1 MPAHGPRWIRE
12 QPARALAER
21 TNSSA
26 SSSSAAAPPQK
37 RAPAKLAFS
46 DSPAPSAARA
56 LARRGAAPPA
66 SSPHGSTPRLRQATL
81 PFLRTAGPSA
91 APGGGSGSTM
101 RSSPAPASRPA
112 KRPASSPL
120 SSENEAAATTD
131 APVQR
136 RRLRKQSVLADAV
149 PAIAAAFGPAPPSSL
164 RKQPLP
170 QDENSEPSS
179 PESSPPRR
187 AAMHQSRSAVAS
199 SSHQPRPRRPLQ
211 SRALAG
217 PSTPQH
223 ANTSPLKGT
232 TPYMHDTLSE
242 SQRLGWEEHMPST
255 LAQWRDAA
263 GINQSREDQAAARER
278 ERLRN
283 RERAEQERR
292 AALQRLQGTRSNG
305 SARKKTARRAVSPAA
320 PHASDACGGAEQAEG
335 SGSASTSALPAPR
348 QPRILAYETQPGAT
362 QLATAS
368 SARRKPLV
376 AASRTPVSVFRDSLE
391 LGPTQPDLGGR
402 ASPPRDWFGGSSPL
416 TSERSD
422 TNYEALAV
430 EAAAAAPPPH
440 VVQDF
445 DEQSQTAPGGT
456 FSVFQR
462 GSSTGPLDPTGAAL
476 PPPRSTS
483 HRSASQMAR
492 DELSAELFASSSPR
506 QESARKADS
515 TTRAARHSSPRRKS
529 ALTQNDA
536 SRAGAAWAQLDQT
549 WLGVDAGQ
557 AGPSNARASTSNPL
571 EQAQLGHFG
580 FRHTSA
586 PSAQREHRRAH
597 EPSELLMRGS
607 RAYLSDDEGDEED
620 PQRARLDADGEA
632 TLPLA
637 GAASDDETQPLDG
650 KASDEETQPLPHAA
664 DGEETQPLPHAG
676 DGDEETQPLPH
687 EGDDDETQPLS
698 VASSQTES
706 SSGEDDVVPHGALA
720 AMEREMARQRAPAEA
735 YALVPDMES
744 MDTQTKAFFS
754 SL

>member
-1 MPAHGPRWIRE
+1 MPAHEPRWIRE
-12 QPARALAER
+12 QPARVLVER
-21 TNSSA
+21 TNSAA
-26 SSSSAAAPPQK
+26 SSSTAAAPQK

-101 RSSPAPASRPA
+101 RSSPASASRPA

-120 SSENEAAATTD
+120 SSENEAAATID

-170 QDENSEPSS
+170 RDENSEPSS
-179 PESSPPRR
+179 PESSPQRR

-199 SSHQPRPRRPLQ
+199 SPHQPRARRPLQ
-211 SRALAG
+211 SRALPG
-217 PSTPQH
+217 PSTPLR
-223 ANTSPLKGT
+223 ANKSPLKGT
-232 TPYMHDTLSE
+232 TPYMHDTLSD

-255 LAQWRDAA
+255 LAQWREAA

-283 RERAEQERR
+283 RERAEEERK
-292 AALQRLQGTRSNG
+292 AALQRLQGTRSNS
-305 SARKKTARRAVSPAA
+305 SARKKTARRAASPAA
-320 PHASDACGGAEQAEG
+320 PHASVARGGAKQAEA
-335 SGSASTSALPAPR
+335 SGSASTSVLPAPR

-368 SARRKPLV
+368 SRRLA

-402 ASPPRDWFGGSSPL
+402 SSPPRDWFGGSSPL

-422 TNYEALAV
+422 TNYEALARD
-430 EAAAAAPPPH
+430 AAAVASLPPE
-440 VVQDF
+440 VQDF

-462 GSSTGPLDPTGAAL
+462 GSSTGPHDPTDAAL
-476 PPPRSTS
+476 PPLRSTS

-492 DELSAELFASSSPR
+492 DELTAELFASSSPG
-506 QESARKADS
+506 QESAREAGS
-515 TTRAARHSSPRRKS
+515 RTRSSPRRKS

-549 WLGVDAGQ
+549 WLGVEAGQ
-557 AGPSNARASTSNPL
+557 AGPSNARASTGTPL

-586 PSAQREHRRAH
+586 PSARREHRRAH
-597 EPSELLMRGS
+597 EPSELLTRGS
-607 RAYLSDDEGDEED
+607 RAYLSDDEGEEED

-637 GAASDDETQPLDG
+637 GAASDDETQPLDDR
-650 KASDEETQPLPHAA
+650 ASDEDTQLLPHAG
-664 DGEETQPLPHAG
+664 DGDETQHAG